1 MRVDPPPCWIHPIV
15 KKKKNIKVYGNTV
28 ISVCVFIRYRRWTV
42 PCTNLYS
49 IAGLSLHFVFWP
61 ECKKSVLR
69 RYPCTVVGLPS
80 FSLSFLSAFVHVFI
94 YLSGEGGEQ
103 SDIQVTSCPDKN
115 AGAQN
120 VRLYQYVNYRTLK
133 NRNRNRILEWVI

>member
-1 MRVDPPPCWIHPIV
+1 MYKPTQYSRLVAAFCVLARVQ
-15 KKKKNIKVYGNTV
+15 
-28 ISVCVFIRYRRWTV
+28 R
-42 PCTNLYS
+42 
-49 IAGLSLHFVFWP
+49 
-61 ECKKSVLR
+61 SVLR

-120 VRLYQYVNYRTLK
+120 VHLCQYVTFIEI
-133 NRNRNRILEWVI
+133 NRKK

>member
-1 MRVDPPPCWIHPIV
+1 MYLYSIKDELSRVQ
-15 KKKKNIKVYGNTV
+15 T
-28 ISVCVFIRYRRWTV
+28 
-42 PCTNLYS
+42 YS

-115 AGAQN
+115 AGAQD
-120 VRLYQYVNYRTLK
+120 VRLYQYV
-133 NRNRNRILEWVI
+133 

>member
-1 MRVDPPPCWIHPIV
+1 MCAYLYSIEDELSRVQ
-15 KKKKNIKVYGNTV
+15 T
-28 ISVCVFIRYRRWTV
+28 
-42 PCTNLYS
+42 YS

-120 VRLYQYVNYRTLK
+120 VHLCQYVTFIEI
-133 NRNRNRILEWVI
+133 NRKK